1 MPDMVRRVTVFALG
15 GTIAMTPAS
24 TGGVTPALSAEDL
37 IASVPGLAET
47 GVTIGVNNFRRLPG
61 ACLGFDDLIALTK
74 ATHAAFA
81 AATDGVVVTQGTDTI
96 EETSYLLDL
105 WHDDHR
111 PVVVT
116 GAMRNPAMA
125 GADGPA
131 NLLAAIQVAAS
142 SQAERRGVLVVLG
155 DQIHAASEVSK
166 THSTSGA
173 TFQSPNSGPV
183 GHMVEGQ
190 PCFLGE
196 PPHRLRIS
204 RPAKGFPRIGLVTV
218 TLGDGGEV
226 LDCIEGKVD
235 GLVVAAM
242 GVGHVP
248 ERLVSILDKLA
259 AGMPVIL
266 ASRTGAGAVLRDTY
280 GFSGSERDLISRG
293 LLPAGFLHPLK
304 ARLLL
309 GALIAAGA
317 GKLEIAQAVAVAAH
331 YAEPQTWPWPAE
343 TSQGA

>member
-1 MPDMVRRVTVFALG
+1 MAVFALG

-24 TGGVTPALSAEDL
+24 TGGVAPALSAEDL

-47 GVTIGVNNFRRLPG
+47 GITIGVDNFRRLPG
-61 ACLGFDDLIALTK
+61 ASLGFDDLIALLS
-74 ATHAAFA
+74 AIHAAFA
-81 AATDGVVVTQGTDTI
+81 TGTDGVVITQGTDTI

-131 NLLAAIQVAAS
+131 NLLAAIRVAAS
-142 SQAERRGVLVVLG
+142 SRAASRGVLVVLA
-155 DQIHAASEVSK
+155 DQIHAASQVSK
-166 THSTSGA
+166 THSTS
-173 TFQSPNSGPV
+173 
-183 GHMVEGQ
+183 
-190 PCFLGE
+190 C
-196 PPHRLRIS
+196 
-204 RPAKGFPRIGLVTV
+204 
-218 TLGDGGEV
+218 
-226 LDCIEGKVD
+226 
-235 GLVVAAM
+235 VVAAM

-248 ERLVSILDKLA
+248 EWLVSTLNKIA
-259 AGMPVIL
+259 AGIPVIL
-266 ASRTGAGAVLRDTY
+266 ASRTGAGPVLRDTY

-317 GKLEIAQAVAVAAH
+317 SRQEITQAVAVAAH
-331 YAEPQTWPWPAE
+331 YAAPETWPWPAE